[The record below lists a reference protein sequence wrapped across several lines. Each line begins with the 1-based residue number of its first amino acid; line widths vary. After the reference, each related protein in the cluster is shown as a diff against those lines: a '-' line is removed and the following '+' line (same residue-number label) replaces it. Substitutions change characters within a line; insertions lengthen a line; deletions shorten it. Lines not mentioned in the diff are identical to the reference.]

1 MSIFNY
7 NSIDRVKR
15 ENVLVFKKVFC
26 VVQFQVRKNACIEES
41 EHKYT
46 KILRMVA
53 SGRSMGFFSP
63 SYICVQYTFQN
74 VFIINVL
81 FYS

>member
-1 MSIFNY
+1 MTTFNY
-7 NSIDRVKR
+7 TSIERVKR

-26 VVQFQVRKNACIEES
+26 VVQFQVGKNACIEES

-53 SGRSMGFFSP
+53 SGRSMVFFP
-63 SYICVQYTFQN
+63 FLHLCTVYISKCFHYKC
-74 VFIINVL
+74 IIL
-81 FYS
+81 